1 MTDIR
6 PRATARKT
14 ALAPDLRRMDDR
26 AARAW
31 TERMAVRPLGDARYA
46 VDSQSG
52 ATYVVDLDDHSCTCP
67 DHRLREET
75 CKHMRRVAIE
85 ISTRRVPPPGKR
97 RATCAAC
104 GVDTFAPV
112 DADPPLCGTCLLE
125 PGDIVRDRERD
136 DRLVVARV
144 TADRADE
151 VTIEAA
157 DCTVAEYEANEDYPV
172 DDLVVEAVYLGD
184 LGRVDDPGETRRY
197 SFPLSRLERVDDA
210 ALVDTGL
217 GDPVFADS

>member
-1 MTDIR
+1 
-6 PRATARKT
+6 
-14 ALAPDLRRMDDR
+14 
-26 AARAW
+26 
-31 TERMAVRPLGDARYA
+31 MAVRPLGDARYA

-52 ATYVVDLDDHSCTCP
+52 ATYVVDLDAQTCTCP

-104 GVDTFAPV
+104 GVDTFASEADHREASERASGSDHRERHASS
-112 DADPPLCGTCLLE
+112 DADPPLCGNCWLE
-125 PGDIVRDRERD
+125 AGDVVRDGEAD

-144 TADRADE
+144 TPDRADE
-151 VTIEAA
+151 VTIAAA
-157 DCTVAEYEANEDYPV
+157 DCTVAEYEANEGYPA

-184 LGRVDDPGETRRY
+184 LGRVDDPSETRRY
-197 SFPLSRLERVDDA
+197 SFPLSRLERSDDA

-217 GDPVFADS
+217 GDLVLADS

>member
-6 PRATARKT
+6 PRASARKT

-31 TERMAVRPLGDARYA
+31 TERMAVRPLDGARYA

-52 ATYVVDLDDHSCTCP
+52 ATYVVDLDAHSCTCP
-67 DHRLREET
+67 DHQLRDET

-104 GVDTFAPV
+104 GVDTFADV
-112 DADPPLCGTCLLE
+112 AADPPLCENCRLE

-144 TADRADE
+144 TPDRADE
-151 VTIEAA
+151 VTIAAA
-157 DCTVAEYEANEDYPV
+157 DCTVAEYEANEGYPA

-184 LGRVDDPGETRRY
+184 LGRGDDPREARRY
-197 SFPLSRLERVDDA
+197 SFPHSRLERVDDA

-217 GDPVFADS
+217 VDPALADS